1 MKKAVL
7 VLIILL
13 VCVLLIPIKVQ
24 YKDGGTTSF
33 HSLSYEII
41 QYHKLVDGKAPNQYE
56 VGSGVKVFGFEIYKN
71 TSLVVEEK
79 EQ

>member
-1 MKKAVL
+1 M
-7 VLIILL
+7 
-13 VCVLLIPIKVQ
+13 LLIPVKVQ

-33 HSLSYEII
+33 HALSYEFI
-41 QYHKLVDGKAPNQYE
+41 QYHRLADDKIPNQYE
-56 VGSGVKVFGFEIYKN
+56 VGRGVKVFGFEIHKN